1 MGEKISMLKQAVL
14 SNKGPKA
21 AALLLAL
28 IAWYAI
34 QSVINFET
42 VVPDVP
48 LTVQL
53 DPGWAILDWSAK
65 TADVVFRGS
74 QEDIRYLNKDQV
86 KVELDIRGKPV
97 KGSLTVRL
105 TPKNVRSPG
114 AVRPILVKPDQVTL
128 RLDQEGEK
136 QVPVKADL
144 QGVPPE
150 GYEVERIVCTP
161 ASVVVYGP
169 RRRLDEIDVVR
180 TAPIDLEGR
189 SRSFKKLK
197 MSLLQPSE
205 TWTARM
211 SPSNVVVEVMI
222 AERAATKEVEDV
234 PVTVLVPPG
243 SRQRFDVW
251 PQRIKVTLRGRAE
264 LLKDLKKDDV
274 VAFIDCA
281 SLDTGATYDLPVRV
295 TAGPGLTALGIEPPT
310 VKVTAGDL

>member
-1 MGEKISMLKQAVL
+1 MGEKASRLKQVL
-14 SNKGPKA
+14 LNNKGPKA

-34 QSVINFET
+34 QAVINFET
-42 VVPDVP
+42 LVPDVP
-48 LTVQL
+48 ITVQL

-65 TADVVFRGS
+65 TADVLFRGS
-74 QEDIRYLNKDQV
+74 QEDIRYLNRDQV

-97 KGSLTVRL
+97 KGTLTVRL
-105 TPKNVRSPG
+105 SPKNIRSPG
-114 AVRPILVKPDQVTL
+114 AARPITVRPEQVTL

-161 ASVVVYGP
+161 ASVAVHGP
-169 RRRLDEIDVVR
+169 KRRLDEIDVVR

-197 MSLLQPSE
+197 MNLLQPSE

-211 SPSNVVVEVMI
+211 TPSNVVVEVMI
-222 AERAATKEVEDV
+222 AERAATKELEDV
-234 PVTVLVPPG
+234 AVTVLVPPG
-243 SRQRFDVW
+243 SRQRFEVW
-251 PQRIKVTLRGRAE
+251 PQRVKVSIRGRAE
-264 LLKDLKKDDV
+264 LLKDLNKEDV
-274 VAFIDCA
+274 VAFVDCA
-281 SLDTGATYDLPVRV
+281 SLDAGASYELPVRV
-295 TAGPGLTALGIEPPT
+295 SAGPGLTASGVEPPT
-310 VKVTAGDL
+310 AKVTAGDL